1 MLKFTLA
8 FEICML
14 CNILF
19 IRAMRAE
26 WTGREDLGGESHI
39 SVSKS
44 WKLTFNKASK
54 MLLSY
59 VGLEKFLS
67 SKFQKLVITRGTM
80 PFGRHMLFFHML
92 DPNLDVVKGCL
103 WSFATIIEA
112 YIRLQVSCYM
122 LTVTK
127 VSTDTRRLNELGDL
141 HPHIPLG
148 FLRRSKN
155 MTNWTKNGIL

>member
-1 MLKFTLA
+1 
-8 FEICML
+8 
-14 CNILF
+14 
-19 IRAMRAE
+19 MRAE
-26 WTGREDLGGESHI
+26 WTGSEDLGGELHI

-44 WKLTFNKASK
+44 WKLTLNKAPK

-67 SKFQKLVITRGTM
+67 RKFQKLVTTRGTM
-80 PFGRHMLFFHML
+80 PFGRYMLFFHIL
-92 DPNLDVVKGCL
+92 EPILDVVKDCL
-103 WSFATIIEA
+103 WSFAIIKEA

-141 HPHIPLG
+141 HPHISLG
-148 FLRRSKN
+148 FAGLR
-155 MTNWTKNGIL
+155 I